1 MKLIKNTYIHNHLFF
16 DEVEHDIL
24 ISASKIVSAIR
35 NENIHSSGAE
45 DVYLTENV
53 ILSLWVSPNCWITI
67 LTNIQ
72 RNN

>member
-16 DEVEHDIL
+16 DEIERDIL

-45 DVYLTENV
+45 DVYLNEKCESV
-53 ILSLWVSPNCWITI
+53 LMGLSELLDNYSNEYAEE
-67 LTNIQ
+67 
-72 RNN
+72 

>member
-16 DEVEHDIL
+16 DEIEHDIL

-45 DVYLTENV
+45 DTYLTEKCDSV
-53 ILSLWVSPNCWITI
+53 IKGLSEL
-67 LTNIQ
+67 L
-72 RNN
+72 NNYSNEYAEE

>member
-16 DEVEHDIL
+16 DEVEHDVL

-45 DVYLTENV
+45 DVYLTEKCDSV
-53 ILSLWVSPNCWITI
+53 LMGLSELLDNYSNEYAEE
-67 LTNIQ
+67 
-72 RNN
+72 

>member
-16 DEVEHDIL
+16 DEIERDIL

-45 DVYLTENV
+45 DTYLTEKCV
-53 ILSLWVSPNCWITI
+53 SVLAGLSELLADYSNEYAGE
-67 LTNIQ
+67 
-72 RNN
+72 

>member
-16 DEVEHDIL
+16 DEIEHDIL

-45 DVYLTENV
+45 DTYLTDKCDSV
-53 ILSLWVSPNCWITI
+53 LVGLSEL
-67 LTNIQ
+67 L
-72 RNN
+72 NNYSNEYAEE

>member
-16 DEVEHDIL
+16 DEIERDIL

-45 DVYLTENV
+45 DVYLNEKCESV
-53 ILSLWVSPNCWITI
+53 LMGLSELLDNYSNEYAGE
-67 LTNIQ
+67 
-72 RNN
+72 

>member
-16 DEVEHDIL
+16 GEIEHDIL

-45 DVYLTENV
+45 DVYLTEKCDSV
-53 ILSLWVSPNCWITI
+53 LMGISELL
-67 LTNIQ
+67 
-72 RNN
+72 NNYSNEYSEE